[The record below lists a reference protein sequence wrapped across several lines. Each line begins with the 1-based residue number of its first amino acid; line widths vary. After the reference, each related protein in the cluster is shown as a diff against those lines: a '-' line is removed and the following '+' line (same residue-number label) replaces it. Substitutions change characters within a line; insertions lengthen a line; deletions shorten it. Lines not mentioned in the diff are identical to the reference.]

1 MIFSDFPFSSIFNKP
16 AIWGSF
22 IFRNPKK
29 PTDIHRDEI
38 PAKPRVLSKSST
50 CTDFNTWPLLG
61 GVIYPAWWTYKKRT
75 GSHGPNRN
83 RWFTVL
89 KNGGSFHGYVSHNQ
103 RVIWFNIWVIYKVER
118 LNYVTS
124 SCLGWF
130 GMISHCQLRLPDR
143 QSHEIFKSLRFVCW
157 WRSPYWCLAGNRWEW
172 GNGMIITSYCGS
184 FPHSLVS
191 TSKFVG
197 EDHISWWDPHRC
209 SKFPTAP
216 TRKER
221 SSRFP
226 ASIECRRAKQEM
238 SLATNTKK

>member
-130 GMISHCQLRLPDR
+130 RYDFPLPAQITGSSIPWDIQKLEVCLLVKITLLVLGREWMGMGLMGWL
-143 QSHEIFKSLRFVCW
+143 
-157 WRSPYWCLAGNRWEW
+157 Y
-172 GNGMIITSYCGS
+172 
-184 FPHSLVS
+184 
-191 TSKFVG
+191 
-197 EDHISWWDPHRC
+197 
-209 SKFPTAP
+209 
-216 TRKER
+216 
-221 SSRFP
+221 
-226 ASIECRRAKQEM
+226 
-238 SLATNTKK
+238 